1 MLIHRVA
8 AGQAG
13 AGACDPAPRHP
24 VTCRPVVP
32 GTTAHPS
39 MRCTTSVRAALWL
52 AVFVLAVVA
61 GDGVTR
67 AAEAAG
73 QSGAAAPLQ
82 AVGLQPVVDRFYP
95 TDRLMPAGPVDRQ
108 SCHAVVSS
116 TASGEP
122 LVVVAAYTD
131 RTAGAIRVLRRGPD
145 GAFAVAADSPPA
157 WLLPGPRCS
166 MQLEDL
172 EADGRPEVFVY
183 FEGRRSATGWVV
195 RWDDAGLT
203 NLTPTRSRDGRD
215 VSLLL
220 DPVVYDLAH
229 EGPLRVI
236 AARETQN
243 TAPGV
248 RASSP
253 AYVYRPGPSGLV
265 EEQAILAVMGFRAD
279 VAAASNLRVFRLVT
293 DSSPPLTLRVINGA
307 RGGTRRVESLRLE
320 LNYRPLEG
328 AGAVNAATEFTTLT
342 VPDPQIEN
350 RLTAALT
357 GAPDAIV
364 IVLVEDAT
372 PR

>member
-1 MLIHRVA
+1 M
-8 AGQAG
+8 
-13 AGACDPAPRHP
+13 
-24 VTCRPVVP
+24 
-32 GTTAHPS
+32 
-39 MRCTTSVRAALWL
+39 
-52 AVFVLAVVA
+52 
-61 GDGVTR
+61 
-67 AAEAAG
+67 
-73 QSGAAAPLQ
+73 
-82 AVGLQPVVDRFYP
+82 DRFYP